1 LALLS
6 KWTAQ
11 LKRGETVEAFDD
23 LRFAPV
29 PVASVVD
36 GLIDIATRQSD
47 GIHHLSGLADISYYD
62 IACASPKPLVWRQG
76 RLRPPQQK
84 SAKFVPNSCPNTA
97 RWITQPWAQITVPE
111 PLDCFD
117 ISLRAA

>member
-62 IACASPKPLVWRQG
+62 IACALAKTLGVAPGQVKATAAKERQI
-76 RLRPPQQK
+76 R
-84 SAKFVPNSCPNTA
+84 PNSCPNTA
-97 RWITQPWAQITVPE
+97 RWIRNHGANH
-111 PLDCFD
+111 CA
-117 ISLRAA
+117 RAAGLL